1 MAQEATVIRKGMIVR
16 TPDGEK
22 LGRVASVG
30 AEEFTIERG
39 IVFKTRFPAP
49 FQHVIAVDDE
59 KDELICRPVEL
70 PFSEREKMDMWFGG
84 PETEDELENRREED
98 ELAKDL
104 FVDPHLHH
112 SH

>member
-1 MAQEATVIRKGMIVR
+1 MIRKGMIVR

-30 AEEFTIERG
+30 SEDFIIERG
-39 IVFKTRFPAP
+39 LVFKHRFPAP

-70 PFSEREKMDMWFGG
+70 PFSEQEKEDMWFGA
-84 PETEDELENRREED
+84 PETEDELQNRKED
-98 ELAKDL
+98 GELAEEL

-112 SH
+112 QH